1 MKMFSEVLG
10 NMMSNADWAQKL
22 KNAKIEYLDLDQ
34 WTAQKSRFI
43 AKSSNGG
50 EYAVALKRHSQ
61 IENGDVLEYDTENNK
76 AVVIR
81 IDLKPVLVI
90 DLQNIAALSSAEIIH
105 RCVELGHAI
114 GNQHWPAIVKGTK
127 VYVPLTVDKKVMMSV
142 MDTHRFEDIT
152 YEFQAGQEV
161 LPFLAPHEV
170 RQLFGGCSQ
179 ELTHHHEHSHA
190 DGMVHDHDHTHDHE
204 HAHDHPHP
212 EMNGHL
218 HPHH

>member
-1 MKMFSEVLG
+1 MKMFAEVLG
-10 NMMSNADWAQKL
+10 NMISDTHWGQKL
-22 KNAKIEYLDLDQ
+22 KNTKIEYLDLDQ

-43 AKSSNGG
+43 AKSNEGTD
-50 EYAVALKRHSQ
+50 YAVALKRHSQ
-61 IENGDVLEYDTENNK
+61 IENGDVLEYDPENAK
-76 AVVIR
+76 AIVIR

-90 DLQNIAALSSAEIIH
+90 DLQKITTLSPAEMIH

-114 GNQHWPAIVKGTK
+114 GNQHWPAIVKETK

-142 MDTHRFEDIT
+142 MDTHRFEDLT
-152 YEFQAGQEV
+152 YEFQPGQEV

-179 ELTHHHEHSHA
+179 ELTHHH
-190 DGMVHDHDHTHDHE
+190 
-204 HAHDHPHP
+204 DHPHGNEVVHNHDHIHDSDHVP
-212 EMNGHL
+212 APAHAGMNGHI